1 MSEKRFNYKKGR
13 RGEEEAKEFL
23 MKKGFNFIEAN
34 FSIDKG
40 MKGEIDLIMSD
51 KDWLV
56 FVEVKYKSDDRMG
69 IPEEMID
76 KRKLAQIKRVAQ
88 IYLMKN
94 PEMRKVFQK
103 YRIDAVCIEGSEIRY
118 YDNLYA

>member
-1 MSEKRFNYKKGR
+1 MKIYNYSKGR
-13 RGEEEAKEFL
+13 RGEEEAKRYL
-23 MKKGFNFIEAN
+23 IDKGFVFIEAN
-34 FSIDKG
+34 FSLDKG

-56 FVEVKYKSDDRMG
+56 FVEVKYKSDNRMG
-69 IPEEMID
+69 IPEEMIN
-76 KRKLAQIKRVAQ
+76 KRKLAQVKRVAQ

-94 PEMRKVFQK
+94 PEMRKVYKK
-103 YRIDAVCIEGSEIRY
+103 YRIDAVCIEGKEIRY